1 MAEQSHL
8 RTHLQEIYAAALASV
23 DGRACVRNA
32 LRRHEF
38 SSPLNVIAI
47 GKAASSMLQGALDA
61 LSDKVHQGLLI
72 TKYGHAESAAFPT
85 NINLIEAGHPWPD
98 QASLIAGKA
107 LLDFINTVPDDAQ
120 LLFLISGG
128 ASSLVEVLPDEI
140 TPDEL
145 HKLNDWLLSSGLD
158 IHAMNHVRKSIS
170 CIKGGRLAQRLGG
183 RPASVLLISDVPGD
197 DPVTIG
203 SGLLVAD
210 HLQQTG
216 IPLDLPVWVDD
227 LMLKGSTA
235 PLSTDLCFDS
245 VSVEIIA
252 SLSDAKHAAATKGR
266 ALGYEVYEH
275 DAILGGDAVTLGRQL
290 ASELLS
296 GPKGL
301 HVWGGESTVRLPEH
315 PGRGGRNQ
323 HLALAAAIELSGEDD
338 VAFLA
343 AGTDGSDGPTS
354 DAGAIV
360 DGQTTVRGQV
370 QACSAASALSN
381 GDSGSFLAA
390 SGDLIQTG
398 PTGTN
403 VMDLMLGIKT

>member
-8 RTHLQEIYAAALASV
+8 RTDLQEVYAAALASV
-23 DGRACVRNA
+23 DGRACVCKA
-32 LRRHEF
+32 LHRHEF
-38 SSPLNVIAI
+38 SSPFNVIAI
-47 GKAASSMLQGALDA
+47 GKAASSMLRGTQDA

-72 TKYGHAESAAFPT
+72 TKYGHVEPGAFPT
-85 NINLIEAGHPWPD
+85 NINVIEAGHPWPD

-107 LLDFINTVPDDAQ
+107 LLDFILTSPDDAQ

-140 TPDEL
+140 TLDGL
-145 HKLNDWLLSSGLD
+145 HTLNDWLLGSGLD
-158 IHAMNHVRKSIS
+158 IHVMNQIRKAIS

-183 RPASVLLISDVPGD
+183 RPASVLLMSDVPGD
-197 DPVTIG
+197 DPATIG

-210 HLQQTG
+210 RHEPTDV
-216 IPLDLPVWVDD
+216 PLELPVWVDD
-227 LMLKGSTA
+227 LMLKGSA
-235 PLSTDLCFDS
+235 VPLSTDRCFGS
-245 VSVEIIA
+245 VRVEIIA
-252 SLSDAKHAAATKGR
+252 RLSDAMRAAATKGR

-301 HVWGGESTVRLPEH
+301 HVWGGESNVHLPEH

-370 QACSAASALSN
+370 QACSVASALSN
-381 GDSGSFLAA
+381 ADSGSFLAA

-403 VMDLMLGIKT
+403 VMDLMLGIKN